1 MRIHGRAQHSREA
14 GAAAGEGEG
23 EMEPTDRRE
32 NQEHMKQGTV
42 LHFNE
47 LLTLKHVAL
56 VLADF

>member
-1 MRIHGRAQHSREA
+1 MRAQENREA

-23 EMEPTDRRE
+23 EMEATDRWA
-32 NQEHMKQGTV
+32 NQEHMKHRTV